1 MMTVLTVPVPEPKI
15 DGNFHSY
22 LIESDCLPDIELDS
36 LSTPPNQEHKTQPT
50 KSAPRRRMGIGA
62 IPNGFV
68 PMRKSSSSGEVLHGR
83 NISVQNE
90 FIPVRRTSSSN
101 EVVPARKVPIPNEVV
116 PARKVPIPNG
126 VLPMHMW
133 RQSSCSEIVP
143 SRKISQTRSEFM
155 SARKISLHCA
165 NGTEPSKR
173 ISANSQNF
181 AARKI
186 SALNGVEPLR
196 RISTAS
202 DILSGTRF
210 RPHVGMMSSVS
221 MASIRPVEGR
231 HSTCHMS
238 HQLDLAALTLG

>member
-15 DGNFHSY
+15 DGDFHSY
-22 LIESDCLPDIELDS
+22 LIETDSLPDIELDS

-90 FIPVRRTSSSN
+90 LIHVRRTSSS
-101 EVVPARKVPIPNEVV
+101 NEVV

-133 RQSSCSEIVP
+133 RQSSSSEIVP

-210 RPHVGMMSSVS
+210 RPHVGMMSSGS
-221 MASIRPVEGR
+221 MVSIRPVEGR